1 MTTHLRGGSRR
12 IGAPRAELEGA
23 RPFAERT
30 VEPQVFSAGPW
41 RRRIVTGVVVAS
53 TVAVLIWLALAAS
66 SMTPSR
72 LERALHPGGH
82 RLVLIARSPVHG
94 RRV

>member
-1 MTTHLRGGSRR
+1 MTTNARGVSRWTGSPRAQV
-12 IGAPRAELEGA
+12 GAPGPL
-23 RPFAERT
+23 AERPA
-30 VEPQVFSAGPW
+30 ERPVFSAGPR

-53 TVAVLIWLALAAS
+53 ALAALLWLALAAS

-82 RLVLIARSPVHG
+82 RPVLTARSPAHG
-94 RRV
+94 RHV